1 MLVFRKGNVC
11 CGYNYISIAIEIFS
25 MVHWLFDEFLCR
37 RELYP
42 SANLISLG
50 D

>member
-1 MLVFRKGNVC
+1 MLVVGKGTVC
-11 CGYNYISIAIEIFS
+11 CRYNYISIAIEIFS

-42 SANLISLG
+42 SVTLISLG